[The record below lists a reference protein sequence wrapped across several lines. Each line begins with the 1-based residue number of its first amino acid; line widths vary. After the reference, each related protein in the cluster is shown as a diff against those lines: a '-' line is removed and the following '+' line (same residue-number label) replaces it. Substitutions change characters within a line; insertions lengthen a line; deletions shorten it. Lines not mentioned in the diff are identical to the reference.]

1 MDEVLLDQ
9 DGMPRDQARE
19 EFLDDVGVHRGRFAD
34 VQEQHFDR
42 RIDRFHRALLVF
54 WFVPF
59 FVFYCFYGPY
69 ETWWYTRFLL
79 PVIPA
84 LIIGFLLIASRFPRA
99 VVAALIVAIV
109 GFAVWQDRRLGP
121 LNVGADESMY
131 PETIHWAEQQLPR
144 DAIVLNQQFSG
155 SFLYYSG
162 RDTVRFDELDN
173 DRFQLLRA
181 YAGAANLRWYALLTP
196 EEVEQVRRRFAGNWT
211 PIGRHRGM
219 WLMRLD

>member
-1 MDEVLLDQ
+1 
-9 DGMPRDQARE
+9 
-19 EFLDDVGVHRGRFAD
+19 
-34 VQEQHFDR
+34 
-42 RIDRFHRALLVF
+42 RA
-54 WFVPF
+54 
-59 FVFYCFYGPY
+59 
-69 ETWWYTRFLL
+69 
-79 PVIPA
+79 A
-84 LIIGFLLIASRFPRA
+84 
-99 VVAALIVAIV
+99 VAALIVAIV

-181 YAGAANLRWYALLTP
+181 YAGAANLQWFALLTP
-196 EEVEQVRRRFAGNWT
+196 EELEQVRGRFAANWT
-211 PIGRHRGM
+211 PLGQHRGM
-219 WLMRLD
+219 WLMRVDYPRTIAREIGGDRAKRGDDRDHQSGGGDAAIANDHSDQKKEKCEERGVKRRVVDGQMDVNEIHCTFH